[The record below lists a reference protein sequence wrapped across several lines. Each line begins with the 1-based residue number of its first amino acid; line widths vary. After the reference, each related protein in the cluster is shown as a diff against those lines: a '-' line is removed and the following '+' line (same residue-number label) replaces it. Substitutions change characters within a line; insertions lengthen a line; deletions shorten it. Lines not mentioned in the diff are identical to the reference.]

1 MKRKIKFTHQLEAN
15 DCGPACL
22 QMICEYYGKKYK
34 IRDIKENITAS
45 KLGISIKDLRL
56 FLEKNGFNHATANA
70 TLEDINEMP
79 LPAILYLRQGHF
91 IILESISKGNINI
104 VDPGFG
110 KVSLSMEEFSEK
122 WLNGEHG
129 IAIVFEPSPDFAKIP
144 LLENK
149 EKKKDNPI
157 LNNIKRILKKNRK
170 RFYFSI
176 LLTLVTLLANWA
188 MPLLLKENIDR
199 GILSK
204 DMHIVV
210 KLLIFQFIFAVS
222 FLFSQSFSEV
232 INARISLDLN
242 IDFNKTYFAKILK
255 LPISYHDSKFKSD
268 LIEGLNDQHKIN
280 YFITYN
286 MIGVATS
293 ILNILVFSMILI
305 YQNYKIFLV
314 FSIFSIISFSYILI
328 FFKRKKQIDYS
339 LFSLESTNR
348 NTIYELIMGITDIKI
363 NSAEKSRLNNWIQSE
378 EKLKKIKTRLA
389 YINFYMNDGNLFIS
403 KIRDIAL
410 IGYSSYLVIE
420 SQMTL
425 GLMMMISYVL
435 GQLSA
440 PLHQLTDY
448 TQNFQNTRLAYNRL
462 TDIYNKENEIK
473 EDTEYKNIQRV
484 DGISLENVNFKYDS
498 GTEQLILK
506 NINLKIEKNT
516 TTAIVGE
523 SGSGKSTLLK
533 LLLGFYFP
541 TNGNLY
547 LGENNI
553 KNVNLTDWR
562 TKCGV
567 ILQEGY
573 IFSGSIL
580 DNITLSA
587 EKPEPRRLNLAL
599 KVAELYDKVQSLPM
613 NYNTKIGEI
622 GISLSGGE
630 KQRLLI
636 ARAIYKNPDFIFFD
650 EATSSLDTINEN
662 KIINNLNIYLENRT
676 SIIIAHRLSTIKNAD
691 QIIVLKDGEIIEKGK
706 HDELIM
712 NQSEY
717 YKLIINQ
724 VQLNSQKNLQVTN

>member
-1 MKRKIKFTHQLEAN
+1 
-15 DCGPACL
+15 
-22 QMICEYYGKKYK
+22 
-34 IRDIKENITAS
+34 
-45 KLGISIKDLRL
+45 
-56 FLEKNGFNHATANA
+56 
-70 TLEDINEMP
+70 
-79 LPAILYLRQGHF
+79 
-91 IILESISKGNINI
+91 
-104 VDPGFG
+104 
-110 KVSLSMEEFSEK
+110 
-122 WLNGEHG
+122 
-129 IAIVFEPSPDFAKIP
+129 
-144 LLENK
+144 
-149 EKKKDNPI
+149 
-157 LNNIKRILKKNRK
+157 
-170 RFYFSI
+170 
-176 LLTLVTLLANWA
+176 
-188 MPLLLKENIDR
+188 
-199 GILSK
+199 
-204 DMHIVV
+204 
-210 KLLIFQFIFAVS
+210 
-222 FLFSQSFSEV
+222 
-232 INARISLDLN
+232 
-242 IDFNKTYFAKILK
+242 
-255 LPISYHDSKFKSD
+255 
-268 LIEGLNDQHKIN
+268 
-280 YFITYN
+280 
-286 MIGVATS
+286 
-293 ILNILVFSMILI
+293 
-305 YQNYKIFLV
+305 
-314 FSIFSIISFSYILI
+314 
-328 FFKRKKQIDYS
+328 
-339 LFSLESTNR
+339 
-348 NTIYELIMGITDIKI
+348 
-363 NSAEKSRLNNWIQSE
+363 
-378 EKLKKIKTRLA
+378 
-389 YINFYMNDGNLFIS
+389 MNDGNLFIS

>member
-34 IRDIKENITAS
+34 IRDIKENLSVS
-45 KLGISIKDLRL
+45 KLGISIRDLRI
-56 FLEKNGFNHATANA
+56 FLEKNGFNCATANVS
-70 TLEDINEMP
+70 LKDIDEMP
-79 LPAILYLRQGHF
+79 LPAILYLKQGHF
-91 IILESISKGNINI
+91 IILENISKEKINI
-104 VDPGFG
+104 VDPSFG
-110 KVSLSMEEFSEK
+110 KVSLSKEEFSEK

-129 IAIVFEPSPDFAKIP
+129 ITIVFEPSEEFEKIE
-144 LLENK
+144 LFENK
-149 EKKKDNPI
+149 GKKKNNPI
-157 LNNIKRILKKNRK
+157 FGNVKKILKKNRK

-176 LLTLVTLLANWA
+176 LLTIITLLANWA
-188 MPLLLKENIDR
+188 MPLLLKENIDK

-222 FLFSQSFSEV
+222 FLLSQSFSEV
-232 INARISLDLN
+232 INAKISLDLN
-242 IDFNKTYFAKILK
+242 IDFNKSYFAKILK

-286 MIGVATS
+286 LMGVATS
-293 ILNILVFSMILI
+293 LLNILVFSLILI

-314 FSIFSIISFSYILI
+314 FSIFSIISFGYILI
-328 FFKRKKQIDYS
+328 FFKKKKQIDYS
-339 LFSLESTNR
+339 LFSLESYNR

-363 NSAEKSRLNNWIQSE
+363 NSAEQSRLSNWINSE
-378 EKLKKIKTRLA
+378 EKLKKLKTKLA
-389 YINFYMNDGNLFIS
+389 YISFYMNDGNLFIS

-435 GQLSA
+435 GQLSG

-448 TQNFQNTRLAYNRL
+448 TQNFQNTKLAYDRL
-462 TDIYNKENEIK
+462 TDIYNKEDETK
-473 EDTEYKNIQRV
+473 ENVEYKNIHHI
-484 DGISLENVNFKYDS
+484 DEILLKDVNFKYDG
-498 GTEQLILK
+498 GTDDLILK

-541 TNGNLY
+541 TEGNLY

-553 KNVNLTDWR
+553 SNINLKDWR
-562 TKCGV
+562 KKCGV

-580 DNITLSA
+580 ENITLSA
-587 EKPEPRRLNLAL
+587 EKPNLERLNLAL
-599 KVAELYDKVQSLPM
+599 KVAELHDKVQSLPM
-613 NYNTKIGEI
+613 NFNTKIGEI

-662 KIINNLNIYLENRT
+662 KIINNLNTYLENRT
-676 SIIIAHRLSTIKNAD
+676 SIVIAHRLSTIKNAD
-691 QIIVLKDGEIIEKGK
+691 QIIVLKNGEIAEIGT
-706 HDELIM
+706 HDELIT
-712 NQSEY
+712 NESEY

-724 VQLNSQKNLQVTN
+724 VQLTSNQNLQVTN